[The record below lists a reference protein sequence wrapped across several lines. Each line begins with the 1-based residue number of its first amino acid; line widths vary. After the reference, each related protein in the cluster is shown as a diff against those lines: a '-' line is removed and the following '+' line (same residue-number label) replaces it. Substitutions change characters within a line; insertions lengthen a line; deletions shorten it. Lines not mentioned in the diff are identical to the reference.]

1 MTGVSRN
8 FKKCKG
14 LLRRAAVSSD
24 AVGWRHGGSEWPV
37 HLLDARKTREEQNP
51 NDIQDLCHSIAVDAA
66 RGVDFEAI
74 SAAMAD
80 RRHVITWL
88 RGLGLPPASMAY
100 ALRA

>member
-1 MTGVSRN
+1 
-8 FKKCKG
+8 
-14 LLRRAAVSSD
+14 LLRGAAVSSD
-24 AVGWRHGGSEWPV
+24 AAQRSHGGAEWPV
-37 HLLDARKTREEQNP
+37 HLLDARKTGQEQNP

-80 RRHVITWL
+80 RRHLITWL
-88 RGLGLPPASMAY
+88 RRLGLPPASMAY